1 MTKCLD
7 NINVKGLEKWILSFC
22 LFAFLPFHASAID
35 VKGKKNSAVVDGI
48 SYQLNAKKMEQGL
61 ISSIEYQT
69 ATNNFLKAQAD
80 EMNSLLKYLIKQ
92 AVVRYYN
99 GVEYINQ

>member
-1 MTKCLD
+1 MRIITG
-7 NINVKGLEKWILSFC
+7 IYKGRHFEIPR
-22 LFAFLPFHASAID
+22 PF
-35 VKGKKNSAVVDGI
+35 
-48 SYQLNAKKMEQGL
+48 
-61 ISSIEYQT
+61 
-69 ATNNFLKAQAD
+69 KAQAD